1 MKLGCGREAIGE
13 AARLAGAATYR
24 IGEAVDKLENSI
36 SEGLVKPAANFLFG
50 DEFWEHDM
58 RGQEQEGNE

>member
-36 SEGLVKPAANFLFG
+36 AEGLVKPAANFLFG

-58 RGQEQEGNE
+58 REQGQEGNE